1 MLVRNFC
8 KKVAE
13 KDSLLKGKTVCPAKE
28 HPSWCK
34 YGELCWVNPSQ
45 TTKEIE
51 EDLINNYKCIK

>member
-8 KKVAE
+8 AKCAKE
-13 KDSLLKGKTVCPAKE
+13 KTGSKTICPAKDN
-28 HPSWCK
+28 PGWCK

-51 EDLINNYKCIK
+51 EDISNNYKCFKCN

>member
-8 KKVAE
+8 KKCAE
-13 KDSLLKGKTVCPAKE
+13 ERFGIKGKTVCPAKE

-34 YGELCWVNPSQ
+34 YGELCWVNPSH

-51 EDLINNYKCIK
+51 EDLINNYKNC